1 MAPRPRELTPDR
13 SARHLF
19 GSEMRRHR
27 ELGGMSLES
36 LAGVLRYAKSS
47 LARYETADAMIPPDL
62 PARLDAAFGTDGL
75 FEKLYGL
82 AKYEIHPDKYRR
94 RMELEARARVIDQYA
109 GQLVPGLVQT
119 EGYARALFRVTNPR
133 ATSEAIEEK
142 VAARMG
148 RQALL
153 TATPGPDLSMILDE
167 AVVRRSVGG
176 PAVMR
181 NQLAR
186 LCDLVDT
193 PTTTVQLLPFC
204 HGEHALLGGGTLTL
218 MTLDDKSSVVYEEG
232 LTSGTLVEEPETVRT
247 RRRDYDLMRAYALS
261 PRDTAAHIRSAMEA
275 LPS

>member
-27 ELGGMSLES
+27 ELAAMSLES

-62 PARLDAAFGTDGL
+62 PGRLDAAFGTDGL

-82 AKYEIHPDKYRR
+82 AKYEIHPDRYRR
-94 RMELEARARVIDQYA
+94 LMELEARARIIDEYA
-109 GQLVPGLVQT
+109 GHVVPGLFQT
-119 EGYARALFRVTNPR
+119 EDYARALFRVTNPR
-133 ATSEAIEEK
+133 ATAEQIEEK
-142 VAARMG
+142 VAARLS

-153 TATPGPDLSMILDE
+153 TADPGPDLTVILDE
-167 AVVRRSVGG
+167 SVIRRSVGG
-176 PAVMR
+176 PTVMR
-181 NQLAR
+181 EQLAR
-186 LCDLVDT
+186 LHDLVDT
-193 PTTTVQLLPFC
+193 PTTTIQLLPFA
-204 HGEHALLGGGTLTL
+204 HGAHALLGGGMLQL
-218 MTLDDKSSVVYEEG
+218 MTMSDKSSVVYEEG
-232 LTSGTLVEEPETVRT
+232 LTSGTLVEDEEMVRT

-261 PRDTAAHIRSAMEA
+261 PRETAAHIRSAMEA

>member
-27 ELGGMSLES
+27 ELAGMSLES
-36 LAGVLRYAKSS
+36 LATVVRYAKSS

-62 PARLDAAFGTDGL
+62 PGRLDAAFGTDGL

-119 EGYARALFRVTNPR
+119 EDYARALFRVTNPR
-133 ATSEAIEEK
+133 ANSEAIEEK

-153 TATPGPDLSMILDE
+153 AATPGPDLSVILDE
-167 AVVRRSVGG
+167 AVVRRPVGG
-176 PAVMR
+176 SAVMR
-181 NQLAR
+181 SQLAR
-186 LCDLVDT
+186 LCALVDT
-193 PTTTVQLLPFC
+193 PTTTVQLLPFG

-232 LTSGTLVEEPETVRT
+232 LTSGTLVEEPEAVRT

-261 PRDTAAHIRSAMEA
+261 PRDTAARIRSAMEE
-275 LPS
+275 LP